1 MNTDTALTLP
11 PTTELMRQATDV
23 AHVCKSIVSK
33 TAMSIQGRQYI
44 RSEGWLAIATAH
56 GCIASARDV
65 QRIEGGFR
73 AIGELR
79 RISDGIVL
87 ATAEGFV
94 GDDEKMWASRP
105 EYARRAMCSTRAVSR
120 VCRTAFA
127 HVVVLMDAGLE
138 TTPADEVPEGGFE
151 DRQPTTRVEKAV
163 TSATVQAPEPR
174 RVAPTAAP
182 QAVTVPRD
190 PAPAGD
196 DSWRSVPIPVFM
208 SKGKNERYA
217 GKTLGDMADRDLQWW
232 AQNYEPKPWKGE
244 ISQRDIDL
252 KAALMAGLATLT
264 PGQSAATARKQPS
277 EDELANVSHAD
288 AADVEF

>member
-1 MNTDTALTLP
+1 
-11 PTTELMRQATDV
+11 MRQATDV
-23 AHVCKSIVSK
+23 AGVCKAIVSK
-33 TAMSIQGRQYI
+33 TAMNIGGRQYV

-56 GCIASARDV
+56 GCIASARSV
-65 QRIEGGFR
+65 ERIETGFR

-79 RISDGIVL
+79 RVTDGVVI

-94 GDDEKMWASRP
+94 GDDETMWAKRP

-127 HVVVLMDAGLE
+127 HVVVLMDAGLQ
-138 TTPADEVPEGGFE
+138 TTPAEEVPEGGF
-151 DRQPTTRVEKAV
+151 DDHRQ
-163 TSATVQAPEPR
+163 EPQR
-174 RVAPTAAP
+174 EPAAPTARTVVQNAVRNVTPAP
-182 QAVTVPRD
+182 APISVPRD
-190 PAPAGD
+190 TVPTGD
-196 DSWRSVPIPVFM
+196 DSWRDVAIPVFM

-264 PGQSAATARKQPS
+264 TGAGASPARNHPS
-277 EDELANVSHAD
+277 DEELANVMPGD
-288 AADVEF
+288 PADVQF

>member
-1 MNTDTALTLP
+1 MNNETALTIP
-11 PTTELMRQATDV
+11 PTAELMRQATDV
-23 AHVCKSIVSK
+23 AGCCKAIVSK

-65 QRIEGGFR
+65 QKIEGGFR

-79 RISDGIVL
+79 RISDGVVL

-94 GDDEKMWASRP
+94 GDDETMWAKRP

-127 HVVVLMDAGLE
+127 HVVVLMDAGLQ
-138 TTPADEVPEGGFE
+138 TTPAEEVPEGGF
-151 DRQPTTRVEKAV
+151 DDHQ
-163 TSATVQAPEPR
+163 QAPVAPASRTLNPQVEPR
-174 RVAPTAAP
+174 RVTPTAAP

-190 PAPAGD
+190 PVPAGD

-244 ISQRDIDL
+244 ISQRDLDL
-252 KAALMAGLATLT
+252 KAALMAGLASLT
-264 PGQSAATARKQPS
+264 PGAAPAAAARKQPT
-277 EDELANVSHAD
+277 EDELANVSQGD